1 MSEHK
6 SDNINSSSSTQTDV
20 NYWRS
25 FEDLYK
31 NPELIEARNHEFKNG
46 TTDDFDPLQLSSIS
60 RRKFLALLGAS
71 AALAGTACTD
81 YRDKG
86 EIVPYNVK
94 PEEITIGKPNFYAST
109 CTVCPN
115 ACGILIRTREGR
127 PIKVDGNPEHPVNK
141 GKICAKGQANIL
153 NLYDPERLSVPL
165 KKDDTRFDEISW
177 KEADNYIIK
186 VLNEADDK
194 EIVIITHTITSPTT
208 LNVLEK
214 FQQKYPATKIYSYE
228 LFNDSI
234 KNSAWQKCY
243 DSRNYPLL
251 KWNEARVIVS
261 LESDFLGVENNRIET
276 ARLFTEGRNVDTKK
290 FNRLYVIE
298 SNLSLTGL
306 NSDYRLRL
314 RPDAQYEFVMS
325 MINELKNKGAINI
338 TANTSSFSLNSFAL
352 KYNLK
357 KETLNQLVTDLISNK
372 GKAIIDAGNS
382 LPENVHI
389 AVNLLNA
396 ALGNSNLYR
405 TDAAKNDLLKLSSIK
420 NIEELVSQMNDG
432 KVAAVIHFDCNPVY
446 HFAKDL
452 GYEDALKK
460 VGAIISLTE
469 KESETSFV
477 SNYVLPI
484 NHNFEAWGD
493 AQPRKNIISLQQPVI
508 APLKNTRQKE
518 AILLTWIDGEAEA
531 FSEKLYYDYLM
542 KNWETSIYPTLN
554 SVLDFKQFWLGALHD
569 GIIYTNEITNNPT
582 AINSD
587 AVTFVKDEISKTPEG
602 YTIVLKESYQ
612 IGDGRLAGNGW
623 LQELPHPISKI
634 TWDNYAAVSEK
645 TCKALGVK
653 NNDVVEVI
661 IEGRKIS
668 LPVFMQAGT
677 ADNVISIELG
687 YGREHSGTVAS
698 GVGFNANILLS
709 KNNIHSPLIY
719 SNVSINKTGD
729 IYELASSQEHH
740 SFDDERTKDLA
751 QKRHIIQEGTVAGYI
766 KNPKFIKE
774 KQHENLQSVYEPH
787 QYNGVKWGMAI
798 DLNKCTGCGD
808 CVAACN
814 VENNIPIVG
823 KDQVLKSREMQWLRI
838 DRYYSGTADDPNVS
852 IQPMLC
858 QHCDQ
863 APCENVC
870 PVAATSHSP
879 DGLNQMVYNRCV
891 GTRYCSNNC
900 PYKVRRFN
908 FFNFRDHFKNAY
920 QESPIFALMQNPEV
934 TVRSRG
940 VMEKCTFC
948 VQRISEAKAEATH
961 NQRPLKGSDVTTAC
975 QDTCSTN
982 AIYFGDI
989 NNKESEF
996 YKYRNHELGYYVLE
1010 ELNIKPNVTYIAK
1023 LRNINLEEV

>member
-1 MSEHK
+1 MSEPK
-6 SDNINSSSSTQTDV
+6 SDNIDSSESSHTDV

-25 FEDLYK
+25 FEDLY
-31 NPELIEARNHEFKNG
+31 NDPQVIEARNHEFKEG
-46 TTDDFDPLQLSSIS
+46 TTDDFDPLHLSSIS
-60 RRKFLALLGAS
+60 RRKFFALLGAS

-109 CTVCPN
+109 CTVCSN

-141 GKICAKGQANIL
+141 GKICSKGQANIL
-153 NLYDPERLSVPL
+153 NLYDPERLGLPL
-165 KKDDTRFDEISW
+165 KKNGSGFVETNWKDANDYILGALNGAGNNEI
-177 KEADNYIIK
+177 A
-186 VLNEADDK
+186 
-194 EIVIITHTITSPTT
+194 IITHTVTSPTT
-208 LNVLEK
+208 LKVLDDLK
-214 FQQKYPATKIYSYE
+214 QKYPTVKIYSYE

-243 DSRNYPLL
+243 GSGNYPLL
-251 KWNEARVIVS
+251 KWEEAKVILS

-314 RPDAQYEFVMS
+314 RPQAQYEFVMS
-325 MINELKNKGAINI
+325 LINELQRKGSINI
-338 TANTSSFSLNSFAL
+338 AANTSAFSLSSFAS
-352 KYNLK
+352 KYK
-357 KETLNQLVTDLISNK
+357 VKMEVLNHLAIDLLSNK
-372 GKAIIDAGNS
+372 GKIIIDAGNS
-382 LPENVHI
+382 LPENVHV

-396 ALGNSNLYR
+396 ALGNSQLFR
-405 TDAAKNDLLKLSSIK
+405 TDSANYNLLELTPTKDL
-420 NIEELVSQMNDG
+420 EELVSKMNNG

-446 HFAKDL
+446 HFAQDY
-452 GYEDALKK
+452 GYAAALKK
-460 VGAIISLTE
+460 VDTVVTLTE
-469 KESETSFV
+469 RPSETTQV
-477 SNYVLPI
+477 SKYVLPI

-493 AQPRKNIISLQQPVI
+493 AKTRTGLISLQQPVI
-508 APLKNTRQKE
+508 TPLKDTRQKE
-518 AILLTWIDGEAEA
+518 AILLTWINGNTEV
-531 FSEKLYYDYLM
+531 FSDKLYHDYMM
-542 KNWETSIYPTLN
+542 KNWKTTIYPTLN
-554 SVLDFKQFWLGALHD
+554 SELDFDQFWLGALHD
-569 GIIYTNEITNNPT
+569 GIVFTNEVVENPT
-582 AINSD
+582 SVQLNTISLLN
-587 AVTFVKDEISKTPEG
+587 DEVQSANG
-602 YTIVLKESYQ
+602 YTVVLKESYQ
-612 IGDGRLAGNGW
+612 VGDGRLAYNGW
-623 LQELPHPISKI
+623 LQELPHPLSKI
-634 TWDNYAAVSEK
+634 AWDNYAALSEN
-645 TCKALGVK
+645 TCKSLGLK
-653 NNDVVEVI
+653 NNDVIEVSVED
-661 IEGRKIS
+661 RKII

-677 ADNVISIELG
+677 ADDVIVIELG

-698 GVGFNANILLS
+698 GSGVNANILLS
-709 KNNIHSPLIY
+709 KKNVQSPLIY
-719 SNVSINKTGD
+719 SNASIKKTGKT
-729 IYELASSQEHH
+729 YELASSQEHH
-740 SFDDERTKDLA
+740 AFDDERTKDLA
-751 QKRHIIQEGTVAGYI
+751 QKRHIIQEGTVSGYI
-766 KNPKFIKE
+766 KNPKFIRE
-774 KQHENLQSVYEPH
+774 KQSEGLPSVYEPH
-787 QYNGVKWGMAI
+787 PYNGVKWGMAI

-808 CVAACN
+808 CVIACN

-838 DRYYSGTADDPNVS
+838 DRYYSGTVNEPNVS

-908 FFNFRDHFKNAY
+908 FFNFRDHFKDSY
-920 QESPIFALMQNPEV
+920 QENPILALMQNPEV

-948 VQRISEAKAEATH
+948 VQRISEARAEATYDK
-961 NQRPLKGSDVTTAC
+961 RELKGTDVTTAC
-975 QDTCSTN
+975 QDSCSTN
-982 AIYFGDI
+982 AIHFGDI
-989 NNKESEF
+989 KDKNSEF

-1023 LRNINLEEV
+1023 LRNIHSEEA